1 VKRVVT
7 LPADAEANAFAERA
21 KRSGADLLE
30 LRDDLTP
37 GADVAALAARLPV
50 LLALRGGPGFPPAA
64 RKLAVVDGPDG
75 ALVSWHA
82 PQPLTPDAAEREWAQ
97 RPVPTG
103 ALVKHVEPIGEVHDA
118 SRLFE
123 TQRRLIARF
132 GADRVTVLAT
142 GACAL
147 PFRAVLAQHNALDF
161 CALDGASAS
170 APGQRLLRDAV
181 RADAA
186 SGPRFAL
193 IGHRIE
199 KARSPWAHPPPF
211 DRWDLPPGAPVR
223 ALIDALAPHY
233 RGFAITSPFKR
244 AFGPD
249 AINTLARHG
258 SGWRSTNTD
267 IDGARVVLAHHGVRQ
282 FTVLG
287 NGGAAWA
294 MRAASLCAEAL
305 HSPTVVTAHEAAG
318 QRLRGDVVWTWPE
331 HLPTPRGLSLSGARV
346 LVITYGATAQRL
358 ARRIRALGGEPILT
372 GARWFAAQAR
382 AQRRFWQEAS

>member
-1 VKRVVT
+1 MKRVVT
-7 LPADAEANAFAERA
+7 LPAGVDALAFAERA

-37 GADVAALAARLPV
+37 GADVAALAAKLPM
-50 LLALRGGPGFPPAA
+50 LLALRGGPGFSAAA
-64 RKLAVVDGPDG
+64 RKLGVVDGPDG
-75 ALVSWHA
+75 AIVSWHA
-82 PQPLTPDAAEREWAQ
+82 PQPLAPEAAEREWAQ
-97 RPVPTG
+97 RAVPTG
-103 ALVKHVEPIGEVHDA
+103 AFVKHVEPLGEVHEA
-118 SRLFE
+118 ARLFE

-132 GADRVTVLAT
+132 GPGRVTVLAT

-181 RADAA
+181 RADRVI
-186 SGPRFAL
+186 GPRFAL

-244 AFGPD
+244 AFGPE

-258 SGWRSTNTD
+258 NDWRSTNTD
-267 IDGARVVLAHHGVRQ
+267 VDGARAVLAHHGVRH

-294 MRAASLCAEAL
+294 LRTAAVQAPAL
-305 HSPTVVTAHEAAG
+305 ITAREAAG
-318 QRLRGDVVWTWPE
+318 QHVGGDVVWTWPE
-331 HLPTPRGLSLSGARV
+331 HLPTPARLSLTGARV
-346 LVITYGATAQRL
+346 LVITYGAAAQRL
-358 ARRIRALGGEPILT
+358 ARRIHALGGEPVLT

-382 AQRRFWQEAS
+382 AQRHFWQEAS